1 MKHLLMML
9 LALMLSAGALA
20 QNADALY
27 KEGKALYDAKNY
39 QKAFP
44 KLKAAADKGHKKAQY
59 RVGRCY
65 DKGYAVAKNDA
76 VAVSWYRKSA
86 SQGYAK
92 AQYQLAKCYLNGEG
106 GAKDEAKAKA
116 WLNKAVKDE
125 KHGKEI
131 RDKINQNAA
140 EGKDEAKRL
149 KRMIK

>member
-20 QNADALY
+20 QHADALY

-59 RVGRCY
+59 HVGRCY

-106 GAKDEAKAKA
+106 VAKDEAKAKA

>member
-1 MKHLLMML
+1 MM
-9 LALMLSAGALA
+9 LALMLCIAAGAQTA
-20 QNADALY
+20 
-27 KEGKALYDAKNY
+27 KALYDEG
-39 QKAFP
+39 KAYYDAEQYDKAVP
-44 KLKAAADKGHKKAQY
+44 KLKTAADKGHKKAQY
-59 RVGRCY
+59 RLGMCY
-65 DKGYAVAKNDA
+65 KEGYGVDKDRKKVF
-76 VAVSWYRKSA
+76 VLFQKSA
-86 SQGYAK
+86 KQGYAK

-106 GAKDEAKAKA
+106 VAKDEAKAKA

>member
-1 MKHLLMML
+1 MML

-92 AQYQLAKCYLNGEG
+92 AQYQLAKCYLNGE
-106 GAKDEAKAKA
+106 DEAKAKA